1 VFTFQYL
8 VGKPKQ
14 QRKIVIFFATKS
26 LFFLSLSLQTFI
38 LLHFMKEKRQKKNQS
53 TKDKS
58 DDPLGEE
65 KGEGGPFVVVVPTIH
80 IPTECKVFA

>member
-1 VFTFQYL
+1 MFTFQHL

-14 QRKIVIFFATKS
+14 QRKIV
-26 LFFLSLSLQTFI
+26 LFLQQKFVCLSLSLQTFI

-58 DDPLGEE
+58 DDPWGRR
-65 KGEGGPFVVVVPTIH
+65 KGGGPFVVAPTIH
-80 IPTECKVFA
+80 IYT